1 MRYTVEVLP
10 SGPFDAEWMRAF
22 LAPRLV
28 PALEVLA
35 DGEYRRSLRVD
46 GHPVVL
52 RIRFDQVPSRP
63 AVLASASPRMDPR
76 VLEKLIVD
84 FFDLRAD
91 LEAFSRAIRGDVRFA
106 RLVSRHPGVRLPRYL
121 DPFEGITRAILGQQ
135 VSLSAARTMVN
146 RLVERYGE
154 RIDREWRAFPT
165 PQAVQGAGMR
175 GVRSIGLTAAK
186 ARSVI
191 SVAEASL
198 DGRLNWSRLA
208 GEAPDRAQATLETL
222 DGVGPWTAAY
232 VRMRVLGDRDAFPS
246 SDLGVMKAVA
256 KLLRQQSPVRP
267 PQVAG
272 RAECWRPW
280 RAYAVLH
287 LWTSLQATPHSSR
300 EEQLAGN

>member
-10 SGPFDAEWMRAF
+10 AGSFDADWMRAF

-28 PALEVLA
+28 PALEVIV

-46 GHPVVL
+46 GHPIVL
-52 RIRFDQVPSRP
+52 RIRFDQDRSRP
-63 AVLASASPRMDPR
+63 VVLASATPRMDPS
-76 VLEKLIVD
+76 VLEELIVD

-91 LEAFSRAIRGDVRFA
+91 LEAFSRAIRRDVRFA
-106 RLVSRHPGVRLPRYL
+106 RLVRRHPGVRLPRYL

-146 RLVERYGE
+146 RLVERYGA
-154 RIDREWRAFPT
+154 RIDRDWRAFPT
-165 PQAVQGAGMR
+165 PKAVQDAGVR
-175 GVRSIGLTAAK
+175 GVRSIGLTLAK

-256 KLLRQQSPVRP
+256 TLFGQKSRVRP
-267 PQVAG
+267 LQAAA

-280 RAYAVLH
+280 RAYAALH
-287 LWTSLQATPHSSR
+287 LWTSLAPR
-300 EEQLAGN
+300 LPRDEQLAGN